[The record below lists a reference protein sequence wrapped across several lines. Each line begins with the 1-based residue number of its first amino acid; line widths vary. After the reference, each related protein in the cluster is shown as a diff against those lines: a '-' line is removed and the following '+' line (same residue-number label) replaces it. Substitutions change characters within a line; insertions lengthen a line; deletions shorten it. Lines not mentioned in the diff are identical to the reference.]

1 MTRQFRN
8 FAGLAM
14 LLTAIAA
21 NAQISHQARVT
32 VPFSF
37 MAAGR
42 SLPAGDYRVDMD
54 MTRAL
59 VTLSAYNSE
68 SIMFLT
74 VRASQMENARSYLRF
89 HRYGERWCLEQ
100 VAINGLAEEVP
111 VGKRDKQVFIAAGKG
126 NGGPLSADIAVH

>member
-8 FAGLAM
+8 FAGLVV
-14 LLTAIAA
+14 LVTAIAA

-74 VRASQMENARSYLRF
+74 
-89 HRYGERWCLEQ
+89 W
-100 VAINGLAEEVP
+100 
-111 VGKRDKQVFIAAGKG
+111 
-126 NGGPLSADIAVH
+126 

>member
-1 MTRQFRN
+1 MTRQIRN
-8 FAGLAM
+8 FAGLVV

-21 NAQISHQARVT
+21 RGQISHQARVT

-37 MAAGR
+37 MVAGR

-54 MTRAL
+54 MSRTL
-59 VTLSAYNSE
+59 VTLSADNSK
-68 SIMFLT
+68 STMFLT

-100 VAINGLAEEVP
+100 VAINGVVEEVP
-111 VGKRDKQVFIAAGKG
+111 MAKRDKQVFIAGVRG